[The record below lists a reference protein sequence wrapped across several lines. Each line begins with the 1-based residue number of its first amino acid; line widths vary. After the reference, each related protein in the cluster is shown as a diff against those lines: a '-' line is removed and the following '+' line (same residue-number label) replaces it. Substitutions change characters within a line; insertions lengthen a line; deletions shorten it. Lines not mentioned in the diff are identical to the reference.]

1 MVPYNAPVAYPVM
14 TLPESDCGMLGRK
27 FHQCI
32 LNLLILFGFVFIL
45 KCTSWQ
51 FHYPASLAGTALL
64 FYQQLS
70 NFPFISWL

>member
-1 MVPYNAPVAYPVM
+1 MVPYNASVAYPVM
-14 TLPESDCGMLGRK
+14 TLPEPDCGMPGRK
-27 FHQCI
+27 FRQCI

-64 FYQQLS
+64 FFQQMS
-70 NFPFISWL
+70 NFFFISWL